1 MSSGTKYTAE
11 FRADAVRMVVEHSK
25 PVREVAEAS
34 GVRPDTLRTW
44 CARARREGL
53 PMVEEKPSYE
63 ELEVEVHKL
72 RAEVKAQAGE
82 VKTQARD
89 LADERKR
96 VLFLGKA
103 VSFFAAENYDQ
114 QNGSK

>member
-1 MSSGTKYTAE
+1 MGSGTKYTAE

-25 PVREVAEAS
+25 PIREVAEAS

-63 ELEVEVHKL
+63 ELEVEVAKL
-72 RAEVKAQAGE
+72 RAEVKAQAAE
-82 VKTQARD
+82 VKAQARD
-89 LADERKR
+89 LVDERKR

-103 VSFFAAENYDQ
+103 VSFFAAENYDH